1 VSKIHLTGSVATGWT
16 PMSIPYQRR
25 NAISAGLIH
34 LLHWEIL
41 GLGRDTVASRLHE
54 QAGPI
59 SPPVTELPDC

>member
-1 VSKIHLTGSVATGWT
+1 
-16 PMSIPYQRR
+16 MSIPYQRR